1 MTSAMRE
8 WYHNLL
14 KTCAHLE
21 DAYNARMSDTGKGL
35 LKDLFTL
42 AFLIVIVVIPI
53 RLFVVSPFVVD
64 GESMHPTFE
73 NLDYLIV
80 DELLYDFRAPARG
93 EVIVFRYPNNP
104 SIFYIKRIIGLPG
117 ETVSINQGAVTI
129 TTVKGENFTLSEPYI
144 LNEDMT
150 YNKNV
155 SLNPG
160 EYFVMGDNRPN
171 SSDSRV
177 WGPLPAKNII
187 GRVDLRLL
195 PVSQSGFFPG
205 ATTYFAAPKM
215 SGEAT
220 TTMISPVPQNLI
232 PQP

>member
-1 MTSAMRE
+1 
-8 WYHNLL
+8 
-14 KTCAHLE
+14 
-21 DAYNARMSDTGKGL
+21 MSDTWKGL

-42 AFLIVIVVIPI
+42 AFLIVVVVIPI

-80 DELLYDFRAPARG
+80 DELIYNFRAPARG
-93 EVIVFRYPNNP
+93 DVIVFRYPAKP

-117 ETVSINQGAVTI
+117 ETVSIDHGIITI
-129 TTVKGENFTLSEPYI
+129 TTTTGENLALTEPYI
-144 LNEDMT
+144 VNEDAT
-150 YNKNV
+150 YTKDV
-155 SLNPG
+155 LLNPG

-177 WGPLPAKNII
+177 WGPLPKKDII

-195 PVSQSGFFPG
+195 PVSLIGFFPG
-205 ATTYFAAPKM
+205 AVNYPRQGDDASSTTPTAP
-215 SGEAT
+215 
-220 TTMISPVPQNLI
+220 
-232 PQP
+232 